1 MSPDPNSGGDPDLR
15 RAIVESV
22 ARMLGLPLAGL
33 RLQPLGGNA
42 SQAIWCLVVSGHPAE
57 HKLFIKTVAQEA
69 RDRLEAEADGLQALA
84 GCPPL
89 ATPQQYGL
97 GEAATATEPQTW
109 LALQWLDLKHLRG
122 PAEAALGQSLAALHA
137 RTGPHYGWHRDNWL
151 GASPQSN
158 SAHVSWAGFFADQR
172 LRPQFD
178 QAMQRWPD
186 RGLEAHKAEVLAA
199 WQMLA
204 GSHQP
209 PASLIHGDLWIGN
222 AGALPDGRPAIF
234 DPAVHHADRECDLA
248 MMRLFGGFSE
258 TVFAAYEQ
266 AWPLPPG
273 HEQRLAFYQLY
284 HLLNHANLFGA
295 GYLEQSLAICR
306 QIQRQ
311 AGQA

>member
-1 MSPDPNSGGDPDLR
+1 MSLGADPGSK
-15 RAIVESV
+15 RARSIAESV
-22 ARMLGLPLAGL
+22 AQTLGLPLVGL
-33 RLQPLGGNA
+33 RLQPLGGNTL
-42 SQAIWCLVVSGHPAE
+42 QATWRLVVPERQAGHN
-57 HKLFIKTVAQEA
+57 LFIKTVAWAA
-69 RDRLEAEADGLQALA
+69 RDRLEAEADGLRALA
-84 GCPPL
+84 NCSPL
-89 ATPQQYGL
+89 AIPEQYGL
-97 GEAATATEPQTW
+97 GEVATVSEPLAW
-109 LALQWLDLKHLRG
+109 LALEWLDLKSLRG
-122 PAEAALGQSLAALHA
+122 PAELALGQGLAALHA
-137 RTGPHYGWHRDNWL
+137 RTGPHYGWHRGNWL

-158 SAHVSWAGFFADQR
+158 SAHVSWASFFAEQR

-178 QAMQRWPD
+178 RAMRRWPN
-186 RGLEAHKAEVLAA
+186 RGLEVHKAEVLAA

-222 AGALPDGRPAIF
+222 AAALPDGRPAIF

-258 TVFAAYEQ
+258 TAFAAYEQ

-273 HEQRLAFYQLY
+273 HEQRLGFYQLY

-306 QIQRQ
+306 QIQRR